1 MNKTKL
7 LIGLSL
13 IAVIT
18 FFVFI
23 SGINNDF
30 LKCWDDHIYVVDNVL
45 IQEFTWSNLRSIFS
59 TYTLGNY
66 HPLTLLLY
74 AVEYSCF
81 QMDPSGYHLVSIVLH
96 VINCLLVCWLIYLMS
111 GSLGVALVSG
121 LLFAIH
127 PLRVESVAWIADQKD
142 LLCAFFFFMA
152 LILYLLFQ
160 AKRSYWYYW
169 LGLFAFIFSVL
180 SKALTITLPVLLV
193 AIDYFKGR
201 KFDRTFFLE
210 KIPYFF
216 VALGSGVLAI
226 VARQSYQYQLQETA
240 FTLFEKIFI
249 NIHRLVF
256 YYLVRIFA
264 PVRLV
269 SLKPYVTGDVALPI
283 PALIL
288 LIVIVFFIVFS
299 LKHTKK
305 IVMGSA
311 FFFITLA
318 PALFVVVLGYS
329 ADRFTYLSSIGIS
342 YIIAEGFVW
351 LYHQKSKYQRL
362 VKSSL
367 LVALFV
373 VASLCIL
380 ATVRLG
386 EIWQNCISLTSYF
399 VRYYPDDPTV
409 YVNRA
414 LAYED
419 NGEYD
424 KALADY
430 DKALTINPNY
440 TEALVNRGNVH
451 VLKKDL
457 GVALADYA
465 HALELDSMNAEAH
478 FRRANVLYLEEKY
491 EAALA
496 DYDKALEI
504 DTTHA
509 EIYLNRG
516 NVYGRINDHKSA
528 IEDYTK
534 ALDIDPLHIKAYYNR
549 ASAYFFLQD
558 YQKAITDF
566 TQVLMIDSTHI
577 KARNSR
583 AIAHFFMKEYGKAWE
598 DIRQLEKQSYK
609 VHPEF
614 LKALYEASG
623 Q

>member
-1 MNKTKL
+1 MNRKKTIVAL
-7 LIGLSL
+7 CLVALT
-13 IAVIT
+13 T
-18 FFVFI
+18 FFVFLPN
-23 SGINNDF
+23 INNDF

-45 IQEFTWSNLRSIFS
+45 IQDLTLSNLQSIFS

-81 QMDPSGYHLVSIVLH
+81 QMEPSGYHVVSIVLH

-111 GSLGVALVSG
+111 GSLGVALVTG

-142 LLCAFFFFMA
+142 LLCAFFFFIT
-152 LILYLLFQ
+152 LILYLLFR
-160 AKRSYWYYW
+160 AKKSYWYYW
-169 LGLFAFIFSVL
+169 LGLFTLVLSIFS
-180 SKALTITLPVLLV
+180 KAVAITLPVLLV
-193 AIDYFKGR
+193 VVDYFKGR

-210 KIPYFF
+210 KIPYFL
-216 VALGSGVLAI
+216 VAFGSGVLAI

-240 FTLFEKIFI
+240 FTFFEKVFM

-264 PVRLV
+264 PIRLV
-269 SLKPYVTGDVALPI
+269 SLKPYVTGHVALPI
-283 PALIL
+283 SALVL
-288 LIVIVFFIVFS
+288 LIAIVFFIIFS

-305 IVMGSA
+305 IFMGSA
-311 FFFITLA
+311 FFFITLS

-329 ADRFTYLSSIGIS
+329 ADRFTYLSSIGII

-351 LYHQKSKYQRL
+351 LYHQKNKYQRL

-373 VASLCIL
+373 VACLCTL

-386 EIWQNCISLTSYF
+386 KIWQNCVSLTSYF

-440 TEALVNRGNVH
+440 TEAFVNRGNVH

-457 GVALADYA
+457 GVAVVDYT
-465 HALELDSMNAEAH
+465 HALELDPFNAEAYY
-478 FRRANVLYLEEKY
+478 RRANVMYLDGKY

-509 EIYLNRG
+509 EIYFNRG

-528 IEDYTK
+528 IQDYTK
-534 ALDIDPLHIKAYYNR
+534 ALDIDSRHIKSYYNR
-549 ASAYFFLQD
+549 AAAYSYLQD
-558 YQKAITDF
+558 YQKAIADF

-577 KARNSR
+577 KARNNR
-583 AIAHFFMKEYGKAWE
+583 AIAHFFIGEYGKAWE
-598 DIRQLEKQSYK
+598 DITQLEKQGYK